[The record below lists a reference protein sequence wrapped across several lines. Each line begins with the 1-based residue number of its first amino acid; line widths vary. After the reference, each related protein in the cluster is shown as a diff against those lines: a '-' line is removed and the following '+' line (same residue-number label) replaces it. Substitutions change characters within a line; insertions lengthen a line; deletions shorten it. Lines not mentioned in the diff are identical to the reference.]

1 MKVRGKEVRMSSSP
15 VSVRGR
21 RGWWR
26 QGAVAFTMT
35 ALSAAS
41 VRPVAAVSEEL
52 RVQIP
57 FTFTVNKAVLPPGSY
72 RVDVD
77 NEAGTVELRD
87 MGHGAFA
94 LGIPFDDS
102 RVREA
107 KLVFHR
113 YGDEYVLREVWT
125 GEGIGRDLPE
135 PRREKELASGSMAR
149 THSARYERVE
159 LRLL

>member
-1 MKVRGKEVRMSSSP
+1 MSSSP

-21 RGWWR
+21 GGWWL
-26 QGAVAFTMT
+26 QGALAVTMLG
-35 ALSAAS
+35 LSAAS

-52 RVQIP
+52 RCDIP
-57 FTFTVNKAVLPPGSY
+57 FSFTVNKATLPPGTY

-77 NEAGTVELRD
+77 NEAGMVELRD

-102 RVREA
+102 GTQTP

-125 GEGIGRDLPE
+125 GTGTGRELPE
-135 PRREKELASGSMAR
+135 PRHEKELALSASPGKD
-149 THSARYERVE
+149 SARFERVV
-159 LRLL
+159 LPLV

>member
-1 MKVRGKEVRMSSSP
+1 MSSSP

-21 RGWWR
+21 LGWSR
-26 QGAVAFTMT
+26 QAALALAMT

-41 VRPVAAVSEEL
+41 VRPLAAASEEL
-52 RVQIP
+52 RAQIP
-57 FTFTVNKAVLPPGSY
+57 FSFIVNKAVLPPGTY

-77 NEAGTVELRD
+77 NEAGMVELRD
-87 MGHGAFA
+87 MGHAAFA

-113 YGDEYVLREVWT
+113 YGDQYVLREVWT
-125 GEGIGRDLPE
+125 GSGTGRELPE
-135 PRREKELASGSMAR
+135 PRREKELSLASAEGKD
-149 THSARYERVE
+149 SARFEEVE
-159 LRLL
+159 VPAL

>member
-1 MKVRGKEVRMSSSP
+1 MSSSP
-15 VSVRGR
+15 VSVRGW

-26 QGAVAFTMT
+26 QGAVALTMT
-35 ALSAAS
+35 GLSAAS

-52 RVQIP
+52 RCQIP
-57 FTFTVNKAVLPPGSY
+57 FSFTVNKATLPPGTY

-77 NEAGTVELRD
+77 NEAGMVELRD

-102 RVREA
+102 SVRDA

-113 YGDEYVLREVWT
+113 YGDQYVLREVWT
-125 GEGIGRDLPE
+125 GAGTGRELPE
-135 PRREKELASGSMAR
+135 PRREKELSANGTEGR
-149 THSARYERVE
+149 DSARFEPVE
-159 LRLL
+159 VPAL

>member
-1 MKVRGKEVRMSSSP
+1 MSSSTM
-15 VSVRGR
+15 SVRGWR
-21 RGWWR
+21 RWWR
-26 QGAVAFTMT
+26 QGAVALTMT

-41 VRPVAAVSEEL
+41 VRPVAATSEEL
-52 RVQIP
+52 RAQIP
-57 FTFTVNKAVLPPGSY
+57 FSFTVNKTLLPPGSY

-77 NEAGTVELRD
+77 NEAGLVELRD

-102 RVREA
+102 RVPEA

-125 GEGIGRDLPE
+125 TAGIGRDLPE
-135 PRREKELASGSMAR
+135 PRREKDLAAAAAPG
-149 THSARYERVE
+149 THSARFERIE
-159 LRLL
+159 LPLL

>member
-1 MKVRGKEVRMSSSP
+1 MSSSP
-15 VSVRGR
+15 VSVRGW

-26 QGAVAFTMT
+26 QGALALTMT

-41 VRPVAAVSEEL
+41 ARPVAAVSEEL
-52 RVQIP
+52 RAEIP
-57 FTFTVNKAVLPPGSY
+57 FSFTVNKAVLPPGTY

-77 NEAGTVELRD
+77 NEAGMIELRD
-87 MGHGAFA
+87 MGHAAFA

-113 YGDEYVLREVWT
+113 YGDQYVLREIWT
-125 GEGIGRDLPE
+125 GAGIGRDLPE
-135 PRREKELASGSMAR
+135 PRREKELASAASPA
-149 THSARYERVE
+149 THSARFERVE
-159 LRLL
+159 LPLL

>member
-1 MKVRGKEVRMSSSP
+1 MSSSP
-15 VSVRGR
+15 GRVRGW

-26 QGAVAFTMT
+26 PGAVALTMT

-41 VRPVAAVSEEL
+41 VRPVAATSEEL
-52 RVQIP
+52 RAQIP
-57 FTFTVNKAVLPPGSY
+57 FSFTVNKAVLPPGTY
-72 RVDVD
+72 QVDID
-77 NEAGTVELRD
+77 NEAGMVELRD
-87 MGHGAFA
+87 MGHAGFA

-102 RVREA
+102 RIREA

-125 GEGIGRDLPE
+125 GTGTGRELPE
-135 PRREKELASGSMAR
+135 PRREKELASASAPG
-149 THSARYERVE
+149 THSARFERVE

>member
-1 MKVRGKEVRMSSSP
+1 MSSSP
-15 VSVRGR
+15 VIVRGW

-26 QGAVAFTMT
+26 QGAVAVTMT

-52 RVQIP
+52 RAEIP
-57 FTFTVNKAVLPPGSY
+57 FTFTVNKAVLPPGTY
-72 RVDVD
+72 RVDLD
-77 NEAGTVELRD
+77 NEAGMIELRD
-87 MGHGAFA
+87 MGHAAFA

-113 YGDEYVLREVWT
+113 YGDQYVLREIWT
-125 GEGIGRDLPE
+125 GAGIGRDLPE
-135 PRREKELASGSMAR
+135 PRREKELAAAASPA
-149 THSARYERVE
+149 THSARFEQVE
-159 LRLL
+159 LPLL